1 MTTPEGAPGIDSKL
15 FIIGSEAGQEYPASI
30 QRTAELHGFGFTEF
44 PNSGEGNLAALEALR
59 AHLAQEDKELSD
71 RPQLHVGAEEGFTF
85 KKIEPKSE
93 AAIMAGALQ
102 MLIEARRADAS
113 IMQVTGPGVSR
124 LRF

>member
-15 FIIGSEAGQEYPASI
+15 FIIGSEAGQEDPASI

-44 PNSGEGNLAALEALR
+44 PNSGEGNLAALEVLT
-59 AHLAQEDKELSD
+59 AHLAQVNKELSD
-71 RPQLHVGAEEGFTF
+71 KPQLHVGAEEGFTF

-102 MLIEARRADAS
+102 MLIQARQAEAS